1 MTKGMLMKSPV
12 DSLSP
17 KTSVDP
23 QTSEEELVK
32 LAQQGEEVAVREII
46 RRLNPRLFRIAR
58 GILDNSAEAEE
69 IVQETYLVAFTRIEE
84 FRGDSK
90 LSTWITKIA
99 LNAAKMRLRKRHPTQ
114 EYDSVS
120 EQLHQTA
127 SVIAFPSAPQRSP
140 ESEHG
145 VTQFRE
151 WVESA
156 VSELPSNL
164 RIVFVLREAEGMAI
178 ADIAADLGI
187 TVMTVKTRLF
197 RARRHMKKLL
207 ESHIQGGFENVYP
220 FDGARCAHM
229 ADSVVELL
237 PDVFQTTR
245 SE

>member
-1 MTKGMLMKSPV
+1 MLMKSPAE
-12 DSLSP
+12 SLSP
-17 KTSVDP
+17 NTSVDP

-32 LAQQGEEVAVREII
+32 LAQRGEEVAVREII

-127 SVIAFPSAPQRSP
+127 SVIAFPSASQRSP

-178 ADIAADLGI
+178 ADIAADLGL

-197 RARRHMKKLL
+197 RARRHLKRLL
-207 ESHIQGGFENVYP
+207 ESHIQGGFENVYS

-237 PDVFQTTR
+237 ADVFRTTR